1 MTSSSPIRLKIEMDS
16 VHHMHKGD
24 TAFQWPENQ
33 RRYWIVAMFCG
44 TLLLYATRS
53 AVPLCM
59 AAMSTDMNWDKEI
72 DVSFVKYGWFFIC
85 CGSTLSL
92 VKFLF
97 SFVQLL
103 YSMLQIACVAGVERG
118 RGRGNSGARG
128 RNTFF
133 QLVEINITPFA

>member
-33 RRYWIVAMFCG
+33 RKYWIVAMFCG

-72 DVSFVKYGWFFIC
+72 DVSFVKYNLLIMHGLFYMLWFNFILGLIFIFLC
-85 CGSTLSL
+85 SATLCQAHYHTL
-92 VKFLF
+92 PHPKTNENKPRIKPFLPT
-97 SFVQLL
+97 SKRQK
-103 YSMLQIACVAGVERG
+103 M
-118 RGRGNSGARG
+118 
-128 RNTFF
+128 
-133 QLVEINITPFA
+133 

>member
-72 DVSFVKYGWFFIC
+72 DVSFVKCSLLIMHGFFYVVVELYPWFNFY
-85 CGSTLSL
+85 
-92 VKFLF
+92 FPLF
-97 SFVQLL
+97 SYFIPSSLS
-103 YSMLQIACVAGVERG
+103 Y
-118 RGRGNSGARG
+118 
-128 RNTFF
+128 
-133 QLVEINITPFA
+133 ITTPKNKRK

>member
-72 DVSFVKYGWFFIC
+72 DVSFVKYNLLIMHGLFYMLWFNFI
-85 CGSTLSL
+85 
-92 VKFLF
+92 FLF
-97 SFVQLL
+97 SFVLLL
-103 YSMLQIACVAGVERG
+103 YAKLIIIHYHTQNKPRIK
-118 RGRGNSGARG
+118 
-128 RNTFF
+128 
-133 QLVEINITPFA
+133 PFLPTSKRQKM